1 MVAIHAKEISLF
13 EVRVLKRLICEAE
26 LWCDFIIQDFKTD
39 VSDLLC
45 CADDRSLL
53 AEVSDDEAEMNSFHF
68 WLVVIDLCW
77 QGRTIDIEST
87 TGFSHGISCLCIGSP
102 YVLTVLTC
110 NQIYMH
116 NLYTLL
122 RFPFRDGRDK
132 L

>member
-1 MVAIHAKEISLF
+1 MVAIHAEEIYPF

-26 LWCDFIIQDFKTD
+26 LWCDFIIRDFKTD
-39 VSDLLC
+39 ISDLLC

-68 WLVVIDLCW
+68 WLVVRDFCW
-77 QGRTIDIEST
+77 QGRTIDMEST
-87 TGFSHGISCLCIGSP
+87 TGFSNGISCLRIS
-102 YVLTVLTC
+102 TVLIC

-122 RFPFRDGRDK
+122 RFPFRDGRDE